1 MPVVAIRFALC
12 SRGLLAALRCLTAVL
27 IGTLLGVGQG
37 WLLSAMLGGAGDRSE
52 AQVAKRRA
60 PLIGVY

>member
-1 MPVVAIRFALC
+1 MPIVMACLPLGRGIALPHGGID
-12 SRGLLAALRCLTAVL
+12 R
-27 IGTLLGVGQG
+27 TLLGVGQG
-37 WLLSAMLGGAGDRSE
+37 WLLSGMLGGAGDRSE